1 MGLRIRGLAATLFL
15 ACGAAARGEEVV
27 IPASLKPLLET
38 HCVACHEGAK
48 PKGGLDLAGPL
59 ASGRIDDES
68 LRALRRR
75 LVKRDM
81 PPAEETKRPTEAEYA
96 AAVVTIDAC
105 VPPAARE
112 VSAVRRLN
120 RVQYASAVRDVFGVE
135 LDMRARLPRDEI
147 GEGFDTTADTLV
159 LPPLLLER
167 YLIAAEEIA
176 AELVPSAGPAE
187 PIVVAPE
194 RLERRGQ
201 GNTRD
206 GFAWLWTNGALTASF
221 EIKRAGR
228 YRITLEAAAQ
238 QAGQDMARLAFLLD
252 GIVVGEHEVRA
263 TPDKPMTIAWEG
275 TLAAGEHR
283 AGARFLNDFYDPN
296 AGERANRDRNL
307 AVGFVRIEGPLDAP
321 ASSPF
326 LERATAIAG
335 DGAATRRLGRAAAAF
350 GEELFRRPLSE
361 AERDALVRLARE
373 ASAPEKDRKE
383 RDRTRDR
390 EQNHEK
396 NHEQN
401 HEREWRDGLRVLVTA
416 LLVDPRFLLRVEKPC
431 KPDEATRVLDG
442 SEIASRLSFFLWSS
456 VPDAELRRAA
466 RAGELASRDGVRAHA
481 RRMLQ
486 DPRARS
492 LSQRFATQWLG
503 IDGLE
508 YRQMDP
514 KVYPGLDADV
524 LASMRLE
531 TERLFDA
538 VVRGERPVRAIITAR
553 ETEIDAALARIYGLD
568 PPAAG
573 RVERRAIDEARAGG
587 VLGHASV
594 LLATSNPTR
603 TSPVKRGKWVLE
615 SLLDEAP
622 PPPPPGVPQLPETKD
637 ARHGLSVRELMAEHR
652 NNPDCISCHVR
663 MDAIGLAFERLDA
676 DGRMRSEFDGLSI
689 DDSTEMPDGSV
700 LRGARG
706 VEAML
711 VGGTRFE
718 RSLARHLLVYALGR
732 GTADADDALVDRLA
746 ADLAA
751 KGDFQTLVEGI
762 VTSDAFRLRTNLRES
777 ASPKLLSPP
786 RSVE

>member
-1 MGLRIRGLAATLFL
+1 MGRWLPALAATLFL
-15 ACGAAARGEEVV
+15 ACGAAARGDEVV
-27 IPASLKPLLET
+27 IPASLKPMLET

-59 ASGRIDDES
+59 ASGRIDDEA

-81 PPAEETKRPTEAEYA
+81 PPAEETERPSEAEYA

-112 VSAVRRLN
+112 VSSVRRLN
-120 RVQYASAVRDVFGVE
+120 RVQYASAVRDVLGAEV
-135 LDMRARLPRDEI
+135 DVRALLPRDEI

-167 YLIAAEEIA
+167 YLVAAEAIA
-176 AELVPSAGPAE
+176 EELVPATGPAE
-187 PIVVAPE
+187 PIVVPPE
-194 RLERRGQ
+194 RLDRRGQ

-206 GFAWLWTNGALTASF
+206 GLAWLWTNGTLTANF

-238 QAGQDMARLAFLLD
+238 QAGPDVARIALLLD
-252 GIVVGEHEVRA
+252 GVVVREHEIPA
-263 TPDKPMTIAWEG
+263 TPRDPMRIVWEG
-275 TLAAGEHR
+275 KLDAGERR

-296 AGERANRDRNL
+296 AGEQGRRDRNL
-307 AVGFVRIEGPLDAP
+307 AIGYVRIEGPLDAP
-321 ASSPF
+321 ATTQF
-326 LERATAIAG
+326 LERANAIAG
-335 DGAATRRLGRAAAAF
+335 DGATTRRLGRAAATF
-350 GEELFRRPLSE
+350 GEELFRRPLGD
-361 AERDALVRLARE
+361 AERDALARV
-373 ASAPEKDRKE
+373 ARDATAPEKDRKE
-383 RDRTRDR
+383 RDRTRDD
-390 EQNHEK
+390 
-396 NHEQN
+396 
-401 HEREWRDGLRVLVTA
+401 EREWRDGLRVLVTA
-416 LLVDPRFLLRVEKPC
+416 LLVDPRFLLRIERPC
-431 KPDEATRVLDG
+431 KPGDGTRALDG
-442 SEIASRLSFFLWSS
+442 NEIASRLSFFLWSS

-481 RRMLQ
+481 RRMLK

-514 KVYPGLDADV
+514 KVYPGLDAEV

-538 VVRGERPVRAIITAR
+538 VVRGEQPVRAIIAAR
-553 ETEIDAALARIYGLD
+553 ETEIDAALARIYGLE

-573 RVERRAIDEARAGG
+573 RVERRAIDDARAGG

-615 SLLDEAP
+615 ALLDEAP

-676 DGRMRSEFDGLSI
+676 DGRIRSEFDGLPI
-689 DDSTEMPDGSV
+689 DDSTEMPDGSM

-711 VGGTRFE
+711 AGSARFE

-751 KGDFQTLVEGI
+751 KGEFQTLVEGV
-762 VTSDAFRLRTNLRES
+762 VTSDAFRLRTNLRDS
-777 ASPKLLSPP
+777 ARPQLPSPP